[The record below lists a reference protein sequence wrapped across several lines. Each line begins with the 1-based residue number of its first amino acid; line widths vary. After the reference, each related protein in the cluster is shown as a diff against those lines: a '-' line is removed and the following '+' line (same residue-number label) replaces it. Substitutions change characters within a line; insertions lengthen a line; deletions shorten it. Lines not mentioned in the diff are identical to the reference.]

1 MKMWHF
7 YCPNIIYGEDAIDF
21 VEKIKGERCFIVTDK
36 IIEELGYLKIL
47 TDKLDKFGKKYSVF
61 ADVIPDPHEEDVIK
75 GKDKCIEYN
84 PDLIIALGGGSVIDS
99 AKGIWAIYEYPE
111 YTLDDINPFNDQL
124 YDFANKAK
132 FIAIPT
138 TSGTGSEVTW
148 AAIISRFQDNA
159 WRKMSLPHMSLV
171 PTYAIVDPIF
181 PMGMPPK
188 LTVNTAF
195 DALAHAIEGYI
206 SSWRNEFCNA
216 LGLKA
221 IELIFK
227 YLPIV
232 YKDANNKE
240 GRDLL
245 HQAATM
251 AGLAFSNSQVHLG
264 HAMGH
269 SLGAIFS
276 SPHGEAVGLFLRY
289 VTQYLLNSPVEPNES
304 IEVYSNIAKKLGWA
318 KWSDDPKK
326 AAYVVVEKINELQ
339 KEVDFVTNLKDL
351 GIKREDF
358 DSNLGKLISLCYQ
371 DPSSVMAPRTPN
383 KEEFTKLYTYAY
395 EGKDIDF

>member
-1 MKMWHF
+1 MLPE
-7 YCPNIIYGEDAIDF
+7 YCFN
-21 VEKIKGERCFIVTDK
+21 VK
-36 IIEELGYLKIL
+36 
-47 TDKLDKFGKKYSVF
+47 GKKQ
-61 ADVIPDPHEEDVIK
+61 
-75 GKDKCIEYN
+75 CIDYG
-84 PDLIIALGGGSVIDS
+84 PDLIIALGGGSVIDT
-99 AKGIWAIYEYPE
+99 AKGIWVMYEYPD
-111 YTLDDINPFNDQL
+111 YNLDNISPFDEKL

-132 FIAIPT
+132 LIAIPT

-148 AAIISRFQDNA
+148 AAIISRFEDNA

-171 PTYAIVDPIF
+171 PTYAILDPIF
-181 PMGMPPK
+181 PTGMPSK

-206 SSWRNEFCNA
+206 SSWRNEFSNA

-227 YLPIV
+227 HLPVV
-232 YKDANNKE
+232 YKDGNNKE

-251 AGLAFSNSQVHLG
+251 AGLSFSNSQVHIA

-269 SLGAIFS
+269 SFAAIFPI
-276 SPHGEAVGLFLRY
+276 PHGEAVGLFLKY
-289 VTQYLLNSPVEPNES
+289 VTQFLLNSPLEPNES
-304 IEVYSNIAKKLGWA
+304 IEVYSTIAKKLGWA

-326 AAYVVVEKINELQ
+326 AAYIVVDKIIELQ
-339 KEVDFVTNLKDL
+339 EKVGFISNLKEL
-351 GIKREDF
+351 GIKKEAF
-358 DSNLGKLISLCYQ
+358 YENLEKLITLCYQ

>member
-1 MKMWHF
+1 MWHF
-7 YCPNIIYGEDAIDF
+7 YSPNIIYGEDSLDF
-21 VEKIKGERCFIVTDK
+21 IEKIKGEKCFIVADK
-36 IIEELGYLKIL
+36 NLEELGLVKIL
-47 TDKLDKFGKKYSVF
+47 TDKLVKFAKVF
-61 ADVIPDPHEEDVIK
+61 TIFTDVVPDPHEEDVMN
-75 GKDKCIEYN
+75 GKKKCNEYA

-99 AKGIWAIYEYPE
+99 AKAIWAMYEYTDF
-111 YTLDDINPFNDQL
+111 TLDNIDPFSDQL

-138 TSGTGSEVTW
+138 TSGTGSETTW
-148 AAIISRFQDNA
+148 AIVISRFEQNV
-159 WRKMSLPHMSLV
+159 WRKASLSHTSLV
-171 PTYAIVDPIF
+171 PTYAIVDPVF
-181 PMGMPPK
+181 TLGMPPELTK
-188 LTVNTAF
+188 LTAF
-195 DALAHAIEGYI
+195 DALAHSMEAYI
-206 SSWRNEFCNA
+206 SMWRNEFSTA

-227 YLPIV
+227 YLPTA
-232 YKDANNKE
+232 YNDGNNKE
-240 GRDLL
+240 ARDYM

-251 AGLAFSNSQVHLG
+251 AGLAFGNSQAHLA

-269 SLGAIFS
+269 SWAAIFHTT
-276 SPHGEAVGLFLRY
+276 HGQAVGLFLRY
-289 VTQYLLNSPVEPNES
+289 ITQYCLNAPGETNES
-304 IEVYSNIAKKLGWA
+304 IKMYSLLAKKLGWA

-339 KEVDFVTNLKDL
+339 KEVDFITNLKDL